1 MSEDVGMSAYIDSQI
16 EICKEINAA
25 RGSMK
30 FERPDHWKVTI
41 IVERKDL

>member
-1 MSEDVGMSAYIDSQI
+1 MNEDVGMCGYIDSQI
-16 EICKEINAA
+16 ETCKEINAD
-25 RGSMK
+25 RCTVK